1 LLGIA
6 GAMAVAARRVYT
18 PEDNAASAPV
28 VGATRDIDDPVKFN
42 KVLSPSHALP
52 LVLPPLIPPLC
63 LPIGRWPGLR
73 QVLDQLPS
81 VDVMLDNNWT
91 LLVYACTNGNVDAAR
106 TLLKR
111 GANPDHVTKD
121 CTSPLIAAA
130 TKGNVLLVDL
140 LLEHNA
146 NVNVDAYGVTPLIA
160 ACANGRTAV
169 VWKLLESDADVNL
182 GTVAAPALENVW
194 GSSLTRPVASPA
206 GGRLQ
211 WALRAT
217 ARSWRPPGLVTW
229 S

>member
-1 LLGIA
+1 
-6 GAMAVAARRVYT
+6 MAV
-18 PEDNAASAPV
+18 P
-28 VGATRDIDDPVKFN
+28 
-42 KVLSPSHALP
+42 
-52 LVLPPLIPPLC
+52 
-63 LPIGRWPGLR
+63 LR

-91 LLVYACTNGNVDAAR
+91 LLVYACANGNVDAAR

-182 GTVAAPALENVW
+182 GTVAGPPRH
-194 GSSLTRPVASPA
+194 GK
-206 GGRLQ
+206 Q
-211 WALRAT
+211 F
-217 ARSWRPPGLVTW
+217 WRPC
-229 S
+229 